1 MRTNYERWRA
11 VSESDRLGLIE
22 EKKSISL
29 CKLCIERTMERK
41 NEEVYPETRRFFSS
55 VSQAE
60 MEFGSE
66 NVQPVNL

>member
-1 MRTNYERWRA
+1 
-11 VSESDRLGLIE
+11 
-22 EKKSISL
+22 
-29 CKLCIERTMERK
+29 MERK

-66 NVQPVNL
+66 NV